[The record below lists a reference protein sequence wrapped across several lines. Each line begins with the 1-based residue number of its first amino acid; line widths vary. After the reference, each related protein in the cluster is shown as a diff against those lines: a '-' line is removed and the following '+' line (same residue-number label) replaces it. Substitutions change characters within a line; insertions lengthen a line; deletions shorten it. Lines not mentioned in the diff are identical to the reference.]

1 MEKAIKKSVV
11 VTSFDIQVIEDLQ
24 DYISQ
29 NFDMSDMTSW
39 LGNEVIINVSDT
51 MFIVSDNDNDET
63 VITCIQEDAP
73 FVERLVFNAMLRWPW
88 LSHGV
93 RDLAEQWTQAI
104 RWSLLRDLIQDY
116 WDEYTVLGF
125 EVGMEDD
132 EADNQIFASQT
143 MISTRMSLV
152 IDEAKK
158 IEQDLA
164 AYEIR
169 YEAID

>member
-11 VTSFDIQVIEDLQ
+11 VTNFDIQVIEDLQ

-39 LGNEVIINVSDT
+39 LGNEVFVYVDAETSFVVSDDGIICT
-51 MFIVSDNDNDET
+51 KEDED
-63 VITCIQEDAP
+63 I
-73 FVERLVFNAMLRWPW
+73 VERLVFNAILRWPW
-88 LSHGV
+88 LSRHEV
-93 RDLAEQWTQAI
+93 SDLEDQWKKAI
-104 RWSLLRDLIQDY
+104 RWSLLKDLVQDY
-116 WDEYTVLGF
+116 WDEYTDLGF

-132 EADNQIFASQT
+132 EADNQIFALQT
-143 MISTRMSLV
+143 KISARMSLV

-158 IEQDLA
+158 IEQSLMA
-164 AYEIR
+164 FEVR

>member
-39 LGNEVIINVSDT
+39 LDNEVIVYVDAETSFVVSDDDGIICT
-51 MFIVSDNDNDET
+51 KEDEE
-63 VITCIQEDAP
+63 I
-73 FVERLVFNAMLRWPW
+73 VERLVFNAILRWPW
-88 LSHGV
+88 LSRHGV
-93 RDLAEQWTQAI
+93 TDLSDQWTKAI
-104 RWSLLRDLIQDY
+104 RWSLLKDLVQDY
-116 WDEYTVLGF
+116 WDEYTDLGF
-125 EVGMEDD
+125 EVGMKDD

-143 MISTRMSLV
+143 EISARMSLV

-158 IEQDLA
+158 IEQSLMA
-164 AYEIR
+164 FEVR